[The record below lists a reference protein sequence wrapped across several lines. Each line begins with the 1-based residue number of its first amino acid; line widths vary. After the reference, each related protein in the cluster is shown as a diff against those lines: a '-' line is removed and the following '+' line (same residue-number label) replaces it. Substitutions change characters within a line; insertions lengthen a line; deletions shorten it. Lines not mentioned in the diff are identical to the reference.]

1 MKKNVLFEKCLANVS
16 PEVSH
21 ETNLN
26 IDIANRI
33 YDVLKEKKITQKE
46 FARMLGKKEPEIS
59 RWLSGKHGFTIATIA
74 KISAVL
80 KEPVIQVPKK
90 EQEIHEKEYYVVS
103 IKESVSFMTYG
114 SRYTSPLSCEKG
126 FEINYN

>member
-33 YDVLKEKKITQKE
+33 YDILKEKKITQKE

-90 EQEIHEKEYYVVS
+90 EQEIHE
-103 IKESVSFMTYG
+103 
-114 SRYTSPLSCEKG
+114 
-126 FEINYN
+126 